1 VFFLSNDYL
10 KYINNLPVIPEIAI
24 RVMNIAEDGLNI
36 SFRELENI
44 IRVDPGL
51 TAKILKIA
59 NSALYAR
66 QNEIKSLQ
74 IAISMLGFKNIKSL
88 VLLVTASSFFH
99 HAKKTKFYN
108 DFWRHSITTA
118 FLGKIFSL
126 HCQKTDIAENVFS
139 SGLLHNIGKTVLFN
153 VDPPKYERLLV
164 MEKEGKEPTEVYEEQ
179 LFGINH
185 RKIGAELFK
194 RWNFPDLFID
204 IALEHNSLNIT
215 SPFKSIIIYVTVS
228 SLLTEKFGYGIF
240 TPFNEENYL
249 ELLKRDPLFLEC
261 HDLFGVR

>member
-1 VFFLSNDYL
+1 M
-10 KYINNLPVIPEIAI
+10 NL
-24 RVMNIAEDGLNI
+24 AEDGLNI

-66 QNEIKSLQ
+66 RNEVKSLQ

-118 FLGKIFSL
+118 FLGKMLSL
-126 HCQKTDIAENVFS
+126 HCQKTDMTENVFL

-153 VDPPKYERLLV
+153 ADAGKYEQLLR
-164 MEKEGKEPTEVYEEQ
+164 MEKEGNDPIEVYEEK
-179 LFGINH
+179 LFGVNH
-185 RKIGAELFK
+185 RVIGAELFK

-204 IALEHNSLNIT
+204 ISLEHNSHNIT
-215 SPFKSIIIYVTVS
+215 SPFKTIIIYVTVA

-240 TPFNEENYL
+240 TAFKEKLLARLIPHTCLTEDDILYYGENYL
-249 ELLKRDPLFLEC
+249 ELLKSDPLFQEC
-261 HDLFGVR
+261 HDLFGVK